1 MIARSALGDLPSSP
15 PGALTSRHGSRRSP
29 KNSLRL
35 ARSSRCLTWRTRSRK
50 ELAHHVAA
58 TPKTRSIGPCGAS
71 ICACDRTESTTKWL
85 CGKRETRA
93 RFFVRDRSI
102 ARSALADLTFTAQR
116 ALTSR
121 HGSRRPPQ
129 ALASPSEIIAL
140 PHVAHQVAEEPR
152 APGHADPIAPC
163 SDHARVS
170 QGDPRSS
177 AVDRSLPDG
186 GASREQHA
194 EKAGGITRLTF
205 RATPGASPEPRRT
218 SSIWMTAS
226 DHARRRS
233 RVAGPP
239 LREQTQQG
247 SVLEGAPPARDAEN
261 FLTLQEG

>member
-29 KNSLRL
+29 KHSLRL

-50 ELAHHVAA
+50 EL
-58 TPKTRSIGPCGAS
+58 
-71 ICACDRTESTTKWL
+71 
-85 CGKRETRA
+85 
-93 RFFVRDRSI
+93 
-102 ARSALADLTFTAQR
+102 
-116 ALTSR
+116 
-121 HGSRRPPQ
+121 
-129 ALASPSEIIAL
+129 
-140 PHVAHQVAEEPR
+140 AHQVAEEPR

>member
-1 MIARSALGDLPSSP
+1 LIARSALGDLPSSP

-29 KNSLRL
+29 KHSLRL

-121 HGSRRPPQ
+121 HGSRRPPKHSLR
-129 ALASPSEIIAL
+129 LARSSRCL
-140 PHVAHQVAEEPR
+140 TSRTRSRRSHAHQATPTRSRHARITRGSRKVTQDHRRSIGHSPTVERAESSTRRRRAGSPVSLFGRPR
-152 APGHADPIAPC
+152 APRP
-163 SDHARVS
+163 
-170 QGDPRSS
+170 
-177 AVDRSLPDG
+177 SLG
-186 GASREQHA
+186 GRHPF
-194 EKAGGITRLTF
+194 G
-205 RATPGASPEPRRT
+205 
-218 SSIWMTAS
+218 
-226 DHARRRS
+226 
-233 RVAGPP
+233 
-239 LREQTQQG
+239 
-247 SVLEGAPPARDAEN
+247 
-261 FLTLQEG
+261 